1 MGTPGGTSPRS
12 SAVPAP
18 EPDTRNPTVK
28 KRDEN
33 GDADVELRVVV
44 VVSGRRAVAMA
55 GSQTRKTADWTD
67 LYTHLFFFAHCKYI
81 VGLNIQSRVIYKIV
95 KAFIYSFVGRNI

>member
-1 MGTPGGTSPRS
+1 MSPRS

-44 VVSGRRAVAMA
+44 VVVRGRRAAAMA

-67 LYTHLFFFAHCKYI
+67 LYIHLFFFFAHCKYL
-81 VGLNIQSRVIYKIV
+81 VGLNILSRVIYKNV
-95 KAFIYSFVGRNI
+95 KSLHLQFC